1 MQPDVAGMQVAG
13 NEKRDE
19 KTKMQNAEKM
29 RKKKRQQNEGR
40 WKKVASNQPTGVVMK
55 NRPAI

>member
-29 RKKKRQQNEGR
+29 TTNKKNLKPWLTQT
-40 WKKVASNQPTGVVMK
+40 K
-55 NRPAI
+55 

>member
-19 KTKMQNAEKM
+19 KKNAE
-29 RKKKRQQNEGR
+29 RGENEKKKAATKWRKMEEG
-40 WKKVASNQPTGVVMK
+40 GE
-55 NRPAI
+55 

>member
-1 MQPDVAGMQVAG
+1 MQPDVAEMQVAG

-29 RKKKRQQNEGR
+29 RKKKAATKWRKMEEG
-40 WKKVASNQPTGVVMK
+40 GE
-55 NRPAI
+55 